1 MFCMDFYLFLL
12 RMEMKASDLEEENQ
26 KLRGAVASV
35 PYVRLPSN
43 VNRDDPDLEVPE
55 ITLMNFDAQF

>member
-1 MFCMDFYLFLL
+1 
-12 RMEMKASDLEEENQ
+12 MKASDLEEENQ